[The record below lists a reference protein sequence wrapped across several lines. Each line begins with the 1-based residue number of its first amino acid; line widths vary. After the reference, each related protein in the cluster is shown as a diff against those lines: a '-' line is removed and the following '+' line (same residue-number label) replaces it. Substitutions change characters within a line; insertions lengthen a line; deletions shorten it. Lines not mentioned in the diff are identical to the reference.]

1 MAYLHLPRLT
11 FSGDFVSDVSTVN
24 NDVQHFNNETFE
36 PSFQL
41 PGQGGTNGWWNP
53 EGGAT
58 FGFENCRVMRVTKED
73 GTVLAD
79 SSLDAIIGQFVVGGE
94 GRNSGKMVDLDP
106 DNQMVSALWGV
117 TFRILN
123 TRNELLLEGKV
134 KPTSFRDLQNRQYK
148 GGKVNGQPLGGSWSS
163 VLEDVIW
170 GEQATTSQFLTELR
184 KKTHHNKIS
193 INLNGFGYYYN
204 HNHGRFSYGRML
216 GSIGPWFENEPELF
230 APARR
235 LYGVHKSGDSPRPP
249 TWFGGSNFI
258 LDETNGHLAIDL
270 GSSFPVCDSLGNID
284 LSTQFHLAI
293 SNTPITYSPSD
304 CPSGTKVLLPESSLS
319 IINQIPYLQQ
329 ENWLN
334 QTSGIVDFFNLSKD
348 IVESLKNRQLLLVA
362 SNKSSEYLLIAREA
376 INGFYCRADNFVQ
389 RIDTNQSV
397 TINIYAYQYGQ
408 PLVNQIITLKMQ
420 PPGPTSP
427 KADNNPPICDIY
439 GNNDPQDGLT
449 FAQSCVTNENGLAQ
463 ITITGNSI
471 NKPRHYIDGQIY
483 WIDYDT
489 SGTTSIDPAIPGVF
503 PMSIT
508 AHLRDDFS
516 IPKQPVWSDISPI
529 MIQFANLYPIMS
541 KFFINFADPTSV
553 IAKKEIL
560 KFAFTR
566 DITDPIYMPVTRDL
580 SENKR
585 LTILKWLDN
594 PIIDEPTAMNA
605 DKEIR
610 LAPALTSE
618 TGQLTDQQVQLR
630 AATRLKN
637 GSEISCPEI
646 TDLFQF

>member
-1 MAYLHLPRLT
+1 
-11 FSGDFVSDVSTVN
+11 
-24 NDVQHFNNETFE
+24 
-36 PSFQL
+36 
-41 PGQGGTNGWWNP
+41 
-53 EGGAT
+53 
-58 FGFENCRVMRVTKED
+58 
-73 GTVLAD
+73 
-79 SSLDAIIGQFVVGGE
+79 
-94 GRNSGKMVDLDP
+94 
-106 DNQMVSALWGV
+106 
-117 TFRILN
+117 
-123 TRNELLLEGKV
+123 
-134 KPTSFRDLQNRQYK
+134 
-148 GGKVNGQPLGGSWSS
+148 
-163 VLEDVIW
+163 
-170 GEQATTSQFLTELR
+170 
-184 KKTHHNKIS
+184 
-193 INLNGFGYYYN
+193 
-204 HNHGRFSYGRML
+204 
-216 GSIGPWFENEPELF
+216 
-230 APARR
+230 
-235 LYGVHKSGDSPRPP
+235 
-249 TWFGGSNFI
+249 
-258 LDETNGHLAIDL
+258 
-270 GSSFPVCDSLGNID
+270 
-284 LSTQFHLAI
+284 
-293 SNTPITYSPSD
+293 
-304 CPSGTKVLLPESSLS
+304 VLLPESSLS

-334 QTSGIVDFFNLSKD
+334 QTSGIVDFFNLSRD

-362 SNKSSEYLLIAREA
+362 SNKSSDYLLIAREA
-376 INGFYCRADNFVQ
+376 IDGYYCRADNFVQ

-397 TINIYAYQYGQ
+397 TVNIYAYQYGQ

-427 KADNNPPICDIY
+427 KADNNPPICDSY
-439 GNNDPQDGLT
+439 GNNYPQDGLT

-516 IPKQPVWSDISPI
+516 IPNKPHWSDISPT

-541 KFFINFADPTSV
+541 KFFIDFADPTSV

-566 DITDPIYMPVTRDL
+566 DIADPIYMPVTRDL

-585 LTILKWLDN
+585 LTILKWLED
-594 PIIDEPTAMNA
+594 PIIDEPAEMEA
-605 DKEIR
+605 DDEIR
-610 LAPALTSE
+610 LAPAQTSE

-637 GSEISCPEI
+637 GSVISCPEV

>member
-1 MAYLHLPRLT
+1 
-11 FSGDFVSDVSTVN
+11 
-24 NDVQHFNNETFE
+24 
-36 PSFQL
+36 
-41 PGQGGTNGWWNP
+41 
-53 EGGAT
+53 
-58 FGFENCRVMRVTKED
+58 VTKED
-73 GTVLAD
+73 GTVIAD

-148 GGKVNGQPLGGSWSS
+148 GGKVNGQPLGASWSS

-389 RIDTNQSV
+389 SIDTNQSV
-397 TINIYAYQYGQ
+397 TVNIYAYQYGQ
-408 PLVNQIITLKMQ
+408 PLVNQNITLKMQ

-516 IPKQPVWSDISPI
+516 IPKQPVWSDISSI

-605 DKEIR
+605 DKESRSRSQPLRRRRRLR

-646 TDLFQF
+646 TNLFQF

>member
-1 MAYLHLPRLT
+1 MSYLHLPRLT
-11 FSGDFVSDVSTVN
+11 FSGDFLSDVSTVN
-24 NDVQHFNNETFE
+24 NDTQHFNNTTFE

-41 PGQGGTNGWWNP
+41 PGQGSSNGWWNP

-58 FGFENCRVMRVTKED
+58 FSFENCRVMRVTKED
-73 GTVLAD
+73 GTIAEDL
-79 SSLDAIIGQFVVGGE
+79 SLDAIIGQIVVGGE

-123 TRNELLLEGKV
+123 AGNELLLEAKI
-134 KPTSFRDLQNRQYK
+134 KPTSFRDLQMRQFK
-148 GGKVNGQPLGGSWSS
+148 GGKKNGQPHGASWSS

-170 GEQATTSQFLTELR
+170 GDQAAASPFLMELKR
-184 KKTHHNKIS
+184 KTHQNKIS
-193 INLNGFGYYYN
+193 INLNAFGYYYN
-204 HNHGRFSYGRML
+204 HADGRFSYGRIL
-216 GSIGPWFENEPELF
+216 GSIGPWFEHEPELF

-235 LYGVHKSGDSPRPP
+235 LYGVYQSDAVSSP
-249 TWFGGSNFI
+249 WFGGSNFI

-270 GSSFPVCDSLGNID
+270 GSSFPVSDSLGNID

-293 SNTPITYSPSD
+293 SNTPITNGASTS
-304 CPSGTKVLLPESSLS
+304 KVLLSESSLS
-319 IINQIPYLQQ
+319 IINQIPYLR
-329 ENWLN
+329 EDNWLN
-334 QTSGIVDFFNLSKD
+334 QTSGIVDFFNLSKE

-362 SNKSSEYLLIAREA
+362 SNQSSEYLLIAREA
-376 INGFYCRADNFVQ
+376 IDGYYCRADNFVQ
-389 RIDTNQSV
+389 RIDTSQSV
-397 TINIYAYQYGQ
+397 TVDIYAYQYGQ
-408 PLVNQIITLKMQ
+408 PLVNQIITLNMQ
-420 PPGPTSP
+420 PEGATTP
-427 KADNNPPICDIY
+427 KADNKPPICDVY
-439 GNNDPQDGLT
+439 GNNIPQDGLK
-449 FAQSCVTNENGLAQ
+449 FKQSCTTNENGLAQ

-471 NKPRHYIDGQIY
+471 HAPRRYIDGQIY

-489 SGTTSIDPAIPGVF
+489 SGKSSNDPAIPGIY

-508 AHLRDDFS
+508 AHLRDDFR
-516 IPKQPVWSDISPI
+516 IPEQPVWSDIAPT

-553 IAKKEIL
+553 IAKREIL
-560 KFAFTR
+560 RFAFTR

-585 LTILKWLDN
+585 LTILKWLED
-594 PIIDEPTAMNA
+594 PIIDEPAGMEA
-605 DKEIR
+605 DDEIR
-610 LAPALTSE
+610 LAPALTPE

-630 AATRLKN
+630 AATRIKN
-637 GSEISCPEI
+637 GSVISCPEI